1 MRDEMICKNLAYWVF
16 TSGEEGV
23 HGLDWGIKHASKSF
37 ADRYKLDSRYR
48 SLLKAFRL
56 LPSLE
61 RPRKGAGLI
70 LLPWQG
76 GGKDRDEGTLM
87 GFIFPGSDHKGR
99 PNISTVACV
108 VPVDVVR
115 VLTPSH
121 VTRALWSSNDLERI
135 AQKNSVR
142 PDTLY
147 LDEEKTSS
155 TREVPLPLFPS
166 LKWPGKDVGYLM
178 VDGHVRD
185 LRGLYPPFCPPAER
199 AAKKRKLRMPQLA
212 ALLMALA
219 LTFGVACCWGSIRDF
234 FQKYLIQPV
243 CSLWNGGDAS
253 PSTDSSEDL
262 ETTERRAKR
271 KENLENIID
280 ILSKNKKNKGEDY
293 LKGLAG
299 LIWYPDLW
307 KEEASF
313 SSDDLRV
320 DDLIVEAISKDFTE
334 KLKNE
339 KWLVEKGD
347 KGGRGGQKKKLIN
360 ERVFKEKLKNTVLS
374 PLGKDLSLVED
385 KMDRGKFFS
394 ISPKEENWDSLKNDL
409 SDQLSQFIDTMKNP
423 GVSFESAT
431 QLIAEDRQ
439 TLEERLKERLKE
451 LLKKTEAPE
460 YQKDEYGY
468 LSFFYGDGK
477 EGYQVLLLMEDLSE
491 GKEPDEYIFVKKDNW
506 RRIDVSDL
514 EKRLVGTLQKE
525 PSIEKP
531 YIKFDDERPDITFFL
546 APKSNREKGGGFEK
560 FLGVFLDD
568 LLKSVSVEE

>member
-1 MRDEMICKNLAYWVF
+1 MICKNLAYWVF

-76 GGKDRDEGTLM
+76 GGKDRDEETLM

-108 VPVDVVR
+108 VPADVVR
-115 VLTPSH
+115 ALTPSH

-135 AQKNSVR
+135 AQKNTVR

-147 LDEEKTSS
+147 LDAEKTSS

-313 SSDDLRV
+313 SSDDL
-320 DDLIVEAISKDFTE
+320 IVEAISKDFTE

-385 KMDRGKFFS
+385 KTDKRVFFS
-394 ISPKEENWDSLKNDL
+394 ISPKEEDWDSLKNDL
-409 SDQLSQFIDTMKNP
+409 SDQLSRFIDTMKNP
-423 GVSFESAT
+423 GISLESAT
-431 QLIAEDRQ
+431 QPIAEDKQ
-439 TLEERLKERLKE
+439 TLEGRLDE
-451 LLKKTEAPE
+451 LLKKSDAH
-460 YQKDEYGY
+460 KDKGFGY
-468 LSFFYGDGK
+468 LSFFYGEGK
-477 EGYQVLLLMEDLSE
+477 EGYQVLLLNMEKMEKEALSE

-506 RRIDVSDL
+506 RRIDVSNL
-514 EKRLVGTLQKE
+514 GERLDGTSQKE
-525 PSIEKP
+525 PYIEFYDKH
-531 YIKFDDERPDITFFL
+531 KSITFFL
-546 APKSNREKGGGFEK
+546 APKSNREKDGDFEK

-568 LLKSVSVEE
+568 LLESVSVEE

>member
-1 MRDEMICKNLAYWVF
+1 MICKNLAYWVF

-61 RPRKGAGLI
+61 RPRKEAGLI

-76 GGKDRDEGTLM
+76 GGKDRDEETLM

-108 VPVDVVR
+108 VPADVVR
-115 VLTPSH
+115 ALTPSH
-121 VTRALWSSNDLERI
+121 VTRVLWSSSDLERI

-147 LDEEKTSS
+147 LDGEKTSS
-155 TREVPLPLFPS
+155 TTEVPLPLFPS

-185 LRGLYPPFCPPAER
+185 LRGLYPPLCPPAEG
-199 AAKKRKLRMPQLA
+199 AAKKRKRRMPQLA

-243 CSLWNGGDAS
+243 CSLWSGGDPV
-253 PSTDSSEDL
+253 PSTDSSEDP

-271 KENLENIID
+271 RENLEDIID
-280 ILSKNKKNKGEDY
+280 ILSKNKGGDY

-299 LIWYPDLW
+299 LMWVPEPW
-307 KEEASF
+307 KEGTFFFPPEGRAIEEISGGF
-313 SSDDLRV
+313 IANLSD
-320 DDLIVEAISKDFTE
+320 K
-334 KLKNE
+334 

-347 KGGRGGQKKKLIN
+347 KGGRGGQKKLIN
-360 ERVFKEKLKNTVLS
+360 VSAFKENFKNTVLPPLEKDFS
-374 PLGKDLSLVED
+374 PVED
-385 KMDRGKFFS
+385 EMDFFS
-394 ISPKEENWDSLKNDL
+394 IKPKESGTEAWVSSKNGL
-409 SDQLSQFIDTMKNP
+409 NGLLSQFIIDTTKNP
-423 GVSFESAT
+423 GVSFESAARKDKQT
-431 QLIAEDRQ
+431 LDRQ
-439 TLEERLKERLKE
+439 TLKKRLESA
-451 LLKKTEAPE
+451 EAPE

-477 EGYQVLLLMEDLSE
+477 EGYQVLLLKEDLSE

-514 EKRLVGTLQKE
+514 GKRLDGTLQKR
-525 PSIEKP
+525 P
-531 YIKFDDERPDITFFL
+531 YIKFDDDRRDITFFL
-546 APKSNREKGGGFEK
+546 AQKSKRAKSGDFKE
-560 FLGVFLDD
+560 FLDVFFDD
-568 LLKSVSVEE
+568 LLKSVLVEE

>member
-1 MRDEMICKNLAYWVF
+1 MICKNLAYWVF

-76 GGKDRDEGTLM
+76 GGKDRDEETLM

-108 VPVDVVR
+108 VSADVVR
-115 VLTPSH
+115 ALTPSH
-121 VTRALWSSNDLERI
+121 VIRALWSSNDLERI

-166 LKWPGKDVGYLM
+166 LEWPGKDVGYLM

-185 LRGLYPPFCPPAER
+185 LRGLYPPLCPPAEG
-199 AAKKRKLRMPQLA
+199 AAKKRKRRMPQLA

-243 CSLWNGGDAS
+243 CSLRSGGDPA
-253 PSTDSSEDL
+253 PSTDFSEDP
-262 ETTERRAKR
+262 ETTEKREERR
-271 KENLENIID
+271 ENWKAFID
-280 ILSKNKKNKGEDY
+280 ILSKNKGEDY

-299 LIWYPDLW
+299 LMRVPEPW
-307 KEEASF
+307 KEGTFFFPLEGRAIAIKEISGGF
-313 SSDDLRV
+313 ITNLSD
-320 DDLIVEAISKDFTE
+320 K
-334 KLKNE
+334 

-347 KGGRGGQKKKLIN
+347 KGGRRSQKKLIN

-451 LLKKTEAPE
+451 LLKELLKKTEAPE

-506 RRIDVSDL
+506 RRIDVSKL

>member
-1 MRDEMICKNLAYWVF
+1 MICKNLAYWVF

-76 GGKDRDEGTLM
+76 GGKDRDEETLM

-108 VPVDVVR
+108 VSADVVR
-115 VLTPSH
+115 ALTPSH
-121 VTRALWSSNDLERI
+121 VIRALWSSNDLERI

-166 LKWPGKDVGYLM
+166 LEWPGKDVGYLM

-185 LRGLYPPFCPPAER
+185 LRGLYPPLCPPAEG
-199 AAKKRKLRMPQLA
+199 AAKKRKRRMPQLA

-243 CSLWNGGDAS
+243 CSLRSGGDPA
-253 PSTDSSEDL
+253 PSTDFSEDP
-262 ETTERRAKR
+262 ETTEKREERR
-271 KENLENIID
+271 ENWKAFID
-280 ILSKNKKNKGEDY
+280 ILSKNKGEDY

-299 LIWYPDLW
+299 LMRVPEPW
-307 KEEASF
+307 KEGTFFFPLEGRAIAIKEISGGF
-313 SSDDLRV
+313 ITNLSD
-320 DDLIVEAISKDFTE
+320 K
-334 KLKNE
+334 

-347 KGGRGGQKKKLIN
+347 KGGRRSQKKLIN

>member
-76 GGKDRDEGTLM
+76 GGKDRDEETLM

-108 VPVDVVR
+108 VSADVVR
-115 VLTPSH
+115 ALTPSH
-121 VTRALWSSNDLERI
+121 VIRALWSSNDLERI

-166 LKWPGKDVGYLM
+166 LEWPGKDVGYLM

-185 LRGLYPPFCPPAER
+185 LRGLYPPLCPPAEG
-199 AAKKRKLRMPQLA
+199 AAKKRKRRMPQLA

-243 CSLWNGGDAS
+243 CSLRSGGDPA
-253 PSTDSSEDL
+253 PSTDFSEDP
-262 ETTERRAKR
+262 ETTEKREERR
-271 KENLENIID
+271 ENWKAFID
-280 ILSKNKKNKGEDY
+280 ILSKNKGEDY

-299 LIWYPDLW
+299 LMRVPEPW
-307 KEEASF
+307 KEGTFFFPLEGRAIAIKEISGGF
-313 SSDDLRV
+313 ITNLSD
-320 DDLIVEAISKDFTE
+320 K
-334 KLKNE
+334 

-347 KGGRGGQKKKLIN
+347 KGGRRSQKKLIN

>member
-1 MRDEMICKNLAYWVF
+1 MSCKNLAYWVF

-108 VPVDVVR
+108 VPADVVR
-115 VLTPSH
+115 ALTPSN
-121 VTRALWSSNDLERI
+121 VIRALWSSNDLERI

-147 LDEEKTSS
+147 LDEEKASS
-155 TREVPLPLFPS
+155 VTEGSLPLFSS
-166 LKWPGKDVGYLM
+166 LEWPGKDVGYLM

-185 LRGLYPPFCPPAER
+185 LRGLYPPLCPPAEE

-243 CSLWNGGDAS
+243 CSWWSGEDAS

-262 ETTERRAKR
+262 VTAERIKKR
-271 KENLENIID
+271 KEKREAIID
-280 ILSKNKKNKGEDY
+280 ILYKNKREDY

-299 LIWYPDLW
+299 LMWVPEPW
-307 KEEASF
+307 KEGTFFFPPEGRAIAIEEISGGF
-313 SSDDLRV
+313 IANLSD
-320 DDLIVEAISKDFTE
+320 K
-334 KLKNE
+334 

-347 KGGRGGQKKKLIN
+347 KGGRGSQKKKLIN
-360 ERVFKEKLKNTVLS
+360 VRKKKLINVSAFKEKLKNTVLP
-374 PLGKDLSLVED
+374 PLEKDFSSVED
-385 KMDRGKFFS
+385 ETDFFS
-394 ISPKEENWDSLKNDL
+394 KKPKESGTEAWDSLKNDL
-409 SDQLSQFIDTMKNP
+409 KGRLSQFIIDTMRNP
-423 GVSFESAT
+423 GVSFESTT
-431 QLIAEDRQ
+431 QPIAEDRR
-439 TLEERLKERLKE
+439 TLEERLDKLLERA
-451 LLKKTEAPE
+451 EAPE
-460 YQKDEYGY
+460 YQKDGCGY

-477 EGYQVLLLMEDLSE
+477 EGYQVLLLNMEGLSA
-491 GKEPDEYIFVKKDNW
+491 GQKPDEYIFVKKDNW
-506 RRIDVSDL
+506 RRIDVSKL
-514 EKRLVGTLQKE
+514 EKRLDGTLQKD
-525 PSIEKP
+525 P
-531 YIKFDDERPDITFFL
+531 YIKFDERTRNITFFL
-546 APKSNREKGGGFEK
+546 APESKREKDGGFEE
-560 FLGVFLDD
+560 FLGVFLED
-568 LLKSVSVEE
+568 LLKSVSVED

>member
-1 MRDEMICKNLAYWVF
+1 MICKNLAYWVF

-48 SLLKAFRL
+48 SLLKAFSL

-61 RPRKGAGLI
+61 RPQKGAGLI
-70 LLPWQG
+70 LLPWQDR
-76 GGKDRDEGTLM
+76 GKDRNEGTLM

-108 VPVDVVR
+108 VPAD
-115 VLTPSH
+115 
-121 VTRALWSSNDLERI
+121 VTRALSLSEVIRVLWSSNDLERI
-135 AQKNSVR
+135 ARRNSVR
-142 PDTLY
+142 PDTLC
-147 LDEEKTSS
+147 LDEKAPLGTEL
-155 TREVPLPLFPS
+155 PLPIPPS

-178 VDGHVRD
+178 MDGRVRD
-185 LRGLYPPFCPPAER
+185 LRGFCPPLCPPAEE
-199 AAKKRKLRMPQLA
+199 AAEKRKRRTPQLA

-234 FQKYLIQPV
+234 FHKYLIQPV
-243 CSLWNGGDAS
+243 CSLWSGGDPA
-253 PSTDSSEDL
+253 PSTDSSEDP

-271 KENLENIID
+271 RENREEIIG

-299 LIWYPDLW
+299 LTWYPDLW

-320 DDLIVEAISKDFTE
+320 DDLIVEAISKNFTE

-347 KGGRGGQKKKLIN
+347 KGGRGSQKLIN
-360 ERVFKEKLKNTVLS
+360 VSAFKEKLKNTVLP
-374 PLGKDLSLVED
+374 PLEKDFSLVED
-385 KMDRGKFFS
+385 KTDRGKFFS
-394 ISPKEENWDSLKNDL
+394 ISPKEGNWDSLKNDL
-409 SDQLSQFIDTMKNP
+409 SDQLSQFVDTTKNP
-423 GVSFESAT
+423 GVSLESAT
-431 QLIAEDRQ
+431 QPIADRG
-439 TLEERLKERLKE
+439 TLEERLKERLDE
-451 LLKKTEAPE
+451 LLEKTEAPE
-460 YQKDEYGY
+460 YQKDEYGH

-477 EGYQVLLLMEDLSE
+477 EGYQVLLLNMADLSE

-506 RRIDVSDL
+506 RRIDVSKL

-531 YIKFDDERPDITFFL
+531 YIKFDNERPDITFFL
-546 APKSNREKGGGFEK
+546 APESNREKGGKGGGFEG

-568 LLKSVSVEE
+568 LLESVSVED